1 MKRTFAVVSRL
12 GCLALTLGLGT
23 ASWLSAQ
30 GGPPTTSPCPAVA
43 GAEQVLVPGAVVILS
58 DVPGTEEAPRFASAL
73 ACQSLASGKP
83 VTLALDLPRE
93 ERAAVDAFLD
103 SDGSAA
109 ARDRLLAAPSW
120 RQPSASLARLEL
132 LEWVRTARAA
142 GKPIWVTLLGTDEL
156 PARSTSTERERE
168 HRMATA
174 LARAVDTT
182 PRSVVIGLV
191 ANPHARLVR
200 DTGANPPYPPMSYL
214 VEQELR
220 QQAAAVYALDAV
232 FPSGEAWLCAE
243 GSEPACGPALVAGRG
258 GTGESFR
265 IVLGGDVDRAF
276 NGSYRLPSLTAS
288 PPALS
293 GRSGPAGSA
302 PPALTLAHR

>member
-1 MKRTFAVVSRL
+1 MKRTFAVVSRF

-23 ASWLSAQ
+23 ANWVSAQ
-30 GGPPTTSPCPAVA
+30 DRPPTNSPCPAVA

-58 DVPGTEEAPRFASAL
+58 DVPGTVEAPRFASAL

-103 SDGSAA
+103 SDGSPA

-120 RQPSASLARLEL
+120 RQQSASQARLEL
-132 LEWVRTARAA
+132 LEWVRIARAA

-156 PARSTSTERERE
+156 PARSASTERERE

-214 VEQELR
+214 VERELR
-220 QQAAAVYALDAV
+220 GQAVVYALDAV

-243 GSEPACGPALVAGRG
+243 GSESACGPAVVAGRG
-258 GTGESFR
+258 EPGETFR
-265 IVLGGDVDRAF
+265 VVLGGDVDRAF

-288 PPALS
+288 PPAMS
-293 GRSGPAGSA
+293 GRSVPAGSA
-302 PPALTLAHR
+302 RPALASARR

>member
-12 GCLALTLGLGT
+12 GCLALALGLGT
-23 ASWLSAQ
+23 ANWVRGQA
-30 GGPPTTSPCPAVA
+30 GPPTTSPCPSVA

-58 DVPGTEEAPRFASAL
+58 DVPGTVEAPRFASAL

-93 ERAAVDAFLD
+93 ERPAVDAFLD
-103 SDGSAA
+103 SDGSPA
-109 ARDRLLAAPSW
+109 ARKRLLAAPSW
-120 RQPSASLARLEL
+120 RQQSASLARLEL

-156 PARSTSTERERE
+156 PARSASTERERE

-200 DTGANPPYPPMSYL
+200 DTSANPPYPPMSYL
-214 VEQELR
+214 VEQE
-220 QQAAAVYALDAV
+220 
-232 FPSGEAWLCAE
+232 PSGARRWCTRWTPCSLPARR
-243 GSEPACGPALVAGRG
+243 GSARKAARRRVA
-258 GTGESFR
+258 
-265 IVLGGDVDRAF
+265 
-276 NGSYRLPSLTAS
+276 P
-288 PPALS
+288 
-293 GRSGPAGSA
+293 RSSPAGVRPARPSRSSSA
-302 PPALTLAHR
+302 ATWTAPSTAPTGCLR